1 MKNLSYLFIFSL
13 LCSSA
18 FAQKQKIIAQSNY
31 DYKLF
36 HFGMALDFGFYNLVN
51 DYADNFLE
59 NEDVLSIE
67 TDGDLGLG
75 VSFILPDLRLNNRL
89 NFRHILTVKTIQR
102 NIKYTFHPDVEGPT
116 VVNQNVESWFVESG
130 FHLKYRADRINNSR
144 VFIFMG
150 PNFGVDM
157 ASEKDVLDEN
167 IFKLNKSNL
176 TLEVGAGCDFYF
188 EYFKFA
194 PQIKYSYGLKN
205 LIVEDGTIFT
215 SPLEGFY
222 SRGLQISFTFE

>member
-1 MKNLSYLFIFSL
+1 MKKLGLLSL
-13 LCSSA
+13 LILLSFSA
-18 FAQKQKIIAQSNY
+18 FAQKQKIIALSNY
-31 DYKLF
+31 DYKKF
-36 HFGMALDFGFYNLVN
+36 HFGMALNFGFYNLVN
-51 DYADNFLE
+51 DYTNDFL
-59 NEDVLSIE
+59 NNDDVLSIE

-75 VSFILPDLRLNNRL
+75 VSFILPDLRLNDRL
-89 NFRHILTVKTIQR
+89 NYRHILTVKTIQR
-102 NIKYTFHPDVEGPT
+102 NINYRFSPDYDGPSEVT
-116 VVNQNVESWFVESG
+116 QNVESWFVESG
-130 FHLKYRADRINNSR
+130 HHLKYRADRINNQR
-144 VFIFMG
+144 AFIFFG
-150 PNFGVDM
+150 PNIGIDM

-167 IFKLNKSNL
+167 IFKLNRINFA
-176 TLEVGAGCDFYF
+176 LEIGAGWDFYF

>member
-1 MKNLSYLFIFSL
+1 MRKTGLLLLLVILSFSA
-13 LCSSA
+13 S
-18 FAQKQKIIAQSNY
+18 AQKQKIIALSNY
-31 DYKLF
+31 DYKPF
-36 HFGMALDFGFYNLVN
+36 HFGMALDFGFYNLIN
-51 DYADNFLE
+51 DYTNDYLN
-59 NEDVLSIE
+59 NNDVLSIE
-67 TDGDLGLG
+67 TDSDLGMG

-102 NIKYTFHPDVEGPT
+102 NITYRFNPNYEGPT
-116 VVNQNVESWFVESG
+116 EVTKHVESWFVESG
-130 FHLKYRADRINNSR
+130 FYLKYRADRINNQR
-144 VFIFMG
+144 AYIFFG
-150 PNFGVDM
+150 PNIGIDM

-167 IFKLNKSNL
+167 IFKLNRSNVA
-176 TLEVGAGCDFYF
+176 LEIGAGWDFYF

-222 SRGLQISFTFE
+222 ARGIQISLMFE